1 MCCSLVRGLIALTSK
16 SPPHGGVGAG
26 DAMVE
31 ERALCPAGI
40 ACRKSTL
47 RVAKV
52 LGPEREARQ
61 TSLPYGVAVSPGP
74 SWAGSLITLTGDGIP

>member
-1 MCCSLVRGLIALTSK
+1 MAGMPK

-26 DAMVE
+26 DVIVE

-52 LGPEREARQ
+52 LRAQDLGPVREARQ